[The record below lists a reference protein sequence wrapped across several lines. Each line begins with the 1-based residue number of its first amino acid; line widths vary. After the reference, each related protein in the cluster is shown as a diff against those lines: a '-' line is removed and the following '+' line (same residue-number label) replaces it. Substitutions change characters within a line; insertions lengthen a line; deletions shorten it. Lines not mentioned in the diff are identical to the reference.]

1 MDELVFAVPT
11 QTLWDI
17 FPYIKTGFISPHDDR
32 LNQVVEH
39 GIFHKRDELE
49 HDPSYKQLIPYGI
62 ISHNQAYFLFQRS
75 PGQREKRLHHNL
87 HLGVGGHM
95 NPWDE
100 GKPPDGRETPLQ
112 KESPVREGSSEAYVL
127 HELKREM
134 LEEVD
139 LIDDCTIEHIDF
151 KGFINDESIQVGR
164 MHLGLLYDIRVSAR
178 GVVVRETD
186 KMTGRWISKQTLL
199 SSYKTLETWSRIAVE
214 AYIV

>member
-95 NPWDE
+95 NPWCG
-100 GKPPDGRETPLQ
+100 GK
-112 KESPVREGSSEAYVL
+112 SAEAYVL
-127 HELKREM
+127 HELRREM

-139 LIDDCTIEHIDF
+139 LIDDCTIEHIEF

-214 AYIV
+214 AYIL